1 MLQKAGSESEPSRT
15 GDRSALLERKRLW
28 APLCGRELV
37 PAGRGLAGWLRGP
50 DSDKADL
57 ASGQNLSSG
66 LEQVS
71 VVQAQKGPS

>member
-1 MLQKAGSESEPSRT
+1 MLQKAGSESEPHRK
-15 GDRSALLERKRLW
+15 GDRSVLLGSACG
-28 APLCGRELV
+28 APPCGRELV
-37 PAGRGLAGWLRGP
+37 PAARGPAGWLRGP

-66 LEQVS
+66 LEQEVS